1 MRNEPRNFQRKVNAL
16 KMFAEV
22 KYIPSLKIF
31 SGKTFEH
38 EKLKKVWYI
47 GFCLVLLFLLSE
59 CSCLWP
65 SVQVATT
72 FASGAS
78 LWAHTYP
85 ALTPLE
91 PACSLWSCPDL
102 CPGSNVSFLPNT
114 GLGISPITV
123 KSAPYYIIIDALLSL
138 HQQTLCLKNPVSSLQ
153 PQTLFMI
160 IDQNDGMNHWRP
172 QWENCVRI

>member
-1 MRNEPRNFQRKVNAL
+1 MVRLLNMKNL
-16 KMFAEV
+16 KRCGIWA
-22 KYIPSLKIF
+22 S
-31 SGKTFEH
+31 
-38 EKLKKVWYI
+38 VWSSCS
-47 GFCLVLLFLLSE
+47 FCLNVPVFGPQFKWPPPLLLGL
-59 CSCLWP
+59 P
-65 SVQVATT
+65 SVPTLT
-72 FASGAS
+72 
-78 LWAHTYP
+78 P

-91 PACSLWSCPDL
+91 PACSLWRYPDL